1 MFSAG
6 GDNKIIFLIGS
17 VFKIQYIVSQF
28 RYPHKTKK
36 MKLQGK
42 IIGLFL
48 LILVLSCSKNENA
61 SLKMPDE
68 VSISTKM
75 EEKKIDLERKLIK
88 EGNVEFET
96 DEINSTRKQ
105 IFESIEKYNAYV
117 SSDQEYKSTGRISNT
132 IIIRVPA
139 KDFDQLLN
147 DATKGVSRF
156 DSKNIEV
163 KDVTEEFLDI
173 QARLKTKKELENRY
187 LELLKKANSVTEI
200 LEVESH
206 IGQLRS
212 EIESIEGRLKYLESK
227 VSLSTLT
234 MSFYQTMQNE
244 TAFGNK
250 FKNGFKKGWDNLIWF
265 FVFLT
270 NIWPFIILGI
280 GFVFGIKIWRK
291 RKKMRLTI
299 NAK

>member
-96 DEINSTRKQ
+96 DDINSTRKQ

-156 DSKNIEV
+156 DS
-163 KDVTEEFLDI
+163 
-173 QARLKTKKELENRY
+173 
-187 LELLKKANSVTEI
+187 
-200 LEVESH
+200 
-206 IGQLRS
+206 
-212 EIESIEGRLKYLESK
+212 
-227 VSLSTLT
+227 
-234 MSFYQTMQNE
+234 
-244 TAFGNK
+244 
-250 FKNGFKKGWDNLIWF
+250 
-265 FVFLT
+265 
-270 NIWPFIILGI
+270 
-280 GFVFGIKIWRK
+280 
-291 RKKMRLTI
+291 
-299 NAK
+299 